1 MMIEIVS
8 VEQKE
13 VTDQEV
19 IEAVNTIH
27 RYCADR
33 SCHCEGCVLLENC
46 DYLFGRHISPDAWP
60 EVEVPD
66 D

>member
-13 VTDQEV
+13 VTDQEAA
-19 IEAVNTIH
+19 EAVNTI
-27 RYCADR
+27 RKYCDSRFCNDCAIR
-33 SCHCEGCVLLENC
+33 KVCEEYF
-46 DYLFGRHISPDAWP
+46 DPSDAYPDDWP